1 MKVKVK
7 EQKFFV
13 ENPVQNL
20 LRNKGLNEEQLN
32 SFLYPTDD
40 LLSAPDKLD
49 NIDEGVTL
57 LFNTLS
63 LKGNILVIVDCDCD
77 GYTSSAILYQ
87 YIKRVQPDTVIDYII
102 HEHKQHGLEDHI
114 EKILSGKVHY
124 DLIIEPDAG
133 TNDYTYHKKL
143 KEIGTKVLVIDHHE
157 LDESSK
163 VESNAVIIN
172 NQLSKNYLNKEL
184 TGAGVTW
191 QFCRYFDQK
200 YNYNHADDYIDLG

>member
-63 LKGNILVIVDCDCD
+63 LKGNILVVVD
-77 GYTSSAILYQ
+77 
-87 YIKRVQPDTVIDYII
+87 
-102 HEHKQHGLEDHI
+102 
-114 EKILSGKVHY
+114 
-124 DLIIEPDAG
+124 
-133 TNDYTYHKKL
+133 
-143 KEIGTKVLVIDHHE
+143 
-157 LDESSK
+157 
-163 VESNAVIIN
+163 
-172 NQLSKNYLNKEL
+172 
-184 TGAGVTW
+184 
-191 QFCRYFDQK
+191 
-200 YNYNHADDYIDLG
+200 